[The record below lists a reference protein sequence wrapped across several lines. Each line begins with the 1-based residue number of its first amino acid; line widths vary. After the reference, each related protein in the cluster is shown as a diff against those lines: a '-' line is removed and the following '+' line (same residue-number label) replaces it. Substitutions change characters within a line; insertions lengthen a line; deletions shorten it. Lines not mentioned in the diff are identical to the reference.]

1 MSKVSSTEII
11 NQHYDR
17 NYAQTIYQRTLDKV
31 DSEKQKAIQEEAR
44 LNLHYKMQIE
54 IEKLREYDQ
63 LRQKKLYD
71 IHIKGSNID
80 AYT

>member
-54 IEKLREYDQ
+54 IEKLRKYDQ

-71 IHIKGSNID
+71 IHLKGSNID

>member
-54 IEKLREYDQ
+54 IEKLRKYDQ

>member
-17 NYAQTIYQRTLDKV
+17 NYAQAKYQRTLDTV
-31 DSEKQKAIQEEAR
+31 DSEKQKAIQEQAR
-44 LNLHYKMQIE
+44 LTLHYKMQIE
-54 IEKLREYDQ
+54 IEKLKEYEQ

-71 IHIKGSNID
+71 IQLKGSNID